1 MKFLHLDK
9 YAGPWLACHCEEIVE
24 NNIVIG
30 YVLYIM
36 HYSNYN
42 AFNCFDNLALYVL
55 YWICL
60 KYRWNMMAV
69 KLNI

>member
-55 YWICL
+55 Y
-60 KYRWNMMAV
+60 
-69 KLNI
+69 